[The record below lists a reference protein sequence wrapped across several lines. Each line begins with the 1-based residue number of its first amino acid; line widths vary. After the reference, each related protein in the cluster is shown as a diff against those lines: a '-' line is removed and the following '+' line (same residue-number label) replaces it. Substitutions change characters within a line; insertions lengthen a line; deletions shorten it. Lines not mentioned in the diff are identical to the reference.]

1 MTADKLRINIYDM
14 VASIA
19 RVVDM
24 MSLVVGNH
32 HLQVA
37 YLVYR
42 LGEGLKLSND
52 RRFELFMA
60 GALHDIGALFLKDR
74 LDLLEFEDKK
84 SDEHSIAG
92 SLILGTFKPFSGISG
107 LIKFHHVPW
116 KNGKGAFKNGEPV
129 SEGSHVIHLADC
141 VAAEISRETP
151 VLSQVQ
157 RICHT
162 ISALK
167 GDIFVPEHVDAFQNM
182 AKREDIWLD
191 VVSDSI
197 EAVLKQTVLR
207 EEKEITIEEM
217 VDFSKLID
225 RLIGFKSWFTVPHS
239 SGVAAAAVELSRM
252 SGFSKHDQRLIEI
265 AAYLHDLG
273 KLAIPSR
280 ILEKKDKLTDNERFI
295 MQSHVYHT
303 YQVLE
308 PFETFRI
315 AGFWGTLHQ
324 ERLNGTGYPFG
335 LTSDEL
341 PMGARIM
348 AVADVF
354 TALTENRPYRK
365 GMNSD
370 DAKAA
375 LQSMVNAGELDEH
388 LVDMVFDHYDEMNA
402 IRDSAQKEAVADY
415 HMFQENLR
423 RHFNAAQ

>member
-1 MTADKLRINIYDM
+1 MATDKLRINIYDM

-24 MSLVVGNH
+24 MNSVIGNH

-42 LGEGLKLSND
+42 LGEELKLSND

-60 GALHDIGALFLKDR
+60 GALHDIGAFFLKDR
-74 LDLLEFEDKK
+74 IDFLEFENKK

-92 SLILGTFKPFSGISG
+92 SLILKTFKPFTGISG

-116 KNGKGAFKNGEPV
+116 KNGKGAFKNGESVPD
-129 SEGSHVIHLADC
+129 GSHLIHLADC
-141 VAAEISRETP
+141 VAATISKETP
-151 VLSQVQ
+151 ILNQVQ
-157 RICHT
+157 HICQRIST
-162 ISALK
+162 QK
-167 GDIFVPEHVDAFQNM
+167 DDIFVPEHVHALINM
-182 AKREDIWLD
+182 ANREDIWLD
-191 VVSDSI
+191 VVSESL
-197 EAVLKQTVLR
+197 ETVLKQTVLN
-207 EEKEITIEEM
+207 EYKLFSIEEM

-225 RLIGFKSWFTVPHS
+225 RLIGFKSSFTVPHS
-239 SGVAAAAVELSRM
+239 SGVAAAAVELARM

-280 ILEKKDKLTDNERFI
+280 ILEKKDKLSDDERSI
-295 MQSHVYHT
+295 MESHVYHT

-308 PFETFRI
+308 PFEMLRI

-324 ERLNGTGYPFG
+324 ERLNGTGYPFE

-388 LVDMVFDHYDEMNA
+388 LVEMVFEHYDELNA
-402 IRDSAQKEAVADY
+402 IRYSAQKEAVSDY
-415 HMFQENLR
+415 HMFQENLHR
-423 RHFNAAQ
+423 CFDAV